1 MFQLFWRKM
10 KYKMLKTSTQSGQ
23 VLFNMAQWFWKRLK
37 REKFTLPST
46 KMKSSGISMKEI
58 FPVENGYHT
67 EMLY

>member
-1 MFQLFWRKM
+1 
-10 KYKMLKTSTQSGQ
+10 
-23 VLFNMAQWFWKRLK
+23 MAQWFWKRLK